1 MGAKRATPR
10 RQHDPAGAARRI
22 IYTND
27 TSATMPAGR
36 KNRTASTT
44 LAVDDFS
51 SNETYELEDDLET
64 APESAASSG
73 FTAWKWIID
82 HWEVPTSVLGLA
94 AVILIFATKLDS
106 KVEVLTGDVKDVK
119 SAVEKLSTE
128 STRTSTEVGQLQK
141 SVNRLEEQRLR
152 K

>member
-1 MGAKRATPR
+1 
-10 RQHDPAGAARRI
+10 
-22 IYTND
+22 
-27 TSATMPAGR
+27 MPAGK
-36 KNRTASTT
+36 KNRAASTT

-51 SNETYELEDDLET
+51 SNDTYELEDDLEI
-64 APESAASSG
+64 APESERSSG
-73 FTAWKWIID
+73 FAAWKWIVD
-82 HWEVPTSVLGLA
+82 HWEVPASMLSLA

-119 SAVEKLSTE
+119 GAVEKLSTE

-141 SVNRLEEQRLR
+141 AVNRLEEQRQR

>member
-27 TSATMPAGR
+27 TSATMPAGK

-51 SNETYELEDDLET
+51 SNESYELEDDLKIAQE
-64 APESAASSG
+64 PEKPSG
-73 FTAWKWIID
+73 FAAWKWIVD

-141 SVNRLEEQRLR
+141 SVTRLEEQRLR